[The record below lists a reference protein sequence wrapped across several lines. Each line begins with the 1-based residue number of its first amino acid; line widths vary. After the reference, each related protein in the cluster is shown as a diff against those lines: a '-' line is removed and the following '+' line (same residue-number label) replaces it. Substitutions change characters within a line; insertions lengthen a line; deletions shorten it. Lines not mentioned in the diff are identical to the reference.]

1 MVKLERAQPFT
12 RYTSYSASERIP
24 PPREQ
29 SASFLKPA
37 TRKKVV
43 ETEKENSRIY
53 FKMKAVSSTLSRDRM
68 LSDYAKAQ
76 KIRDRITKY
85 ATDHDRVALKYPSL
99 YSGLKNIL
107 ITIEVRIQQGPSM
120 LVLTV

>member
-1 MVKLERAQPFT
+1 
-12 RYTSYSASERIP
+12 
-24 PPREQ
+24 
-29 SASFLKPA
+29 
-37 TRKKVV
+37 
-43 ETEKENSRIY
+43 
-53 FKMKAVSSTLSRDRM
+53 M

-120 LVLTV
+120 LVLTVWRNRLWVTIEKKTSFATVWNPTKD